1 MALKRLTVH
10 LEPTIDGWIRE
21 RAERSG
27 KSINQELNDLLAL
40 LKGKYDQHQKAQQQN
55 RIRQQMEANKAK
67 IDALRNQKAALQ
79 GAAH

>member
-10 LEPTIDGWIRE
+10 LEPTVDNWIRG

-40 LKGKYDQHQKAQQQN
+40 LKGKYDQHQQRQAQQNKQAE
-55 RIRQQMEANKAK
+55 IDAMKAK
-67 IDALRNQKAALQ
+67 IAAIRNQKATPE
-79 GAAH
+79 GVAH